1 MATCFMTGCNQ
12 PVEYLCKCSTPAVN
26 MCLSHMGNHYA
37 LKCGQAPIHIEVSTS
52 SPALRTLKYLGEV
65 RLAVLMT
72 SNSLIKMI
80 KSFTTKI
87 MITIQN
93 EESIVRGYIA
103 NANSISKSD
112 KDRIELRKM
121 FNVKNAFDDLV
132 NQSQNAINNSFG
144 SVCQHLLLQY
154 RQEKEFKI
162 NWISSK
168 IQEMNKFEV
177 NFKCVK
183 CNTPKIH
190 QELFP
195 NEPENVCSICLGTL
209 PGAEISGFRKKS
221 PPSPHH
227 GWPPGPPPDHG
238 WPGPPGPPGG
248 PPGQWPHHGGKHR
261 HGHGH
266 GKEWKH
272 KKHHS
277 RGEMNF
283 CPPHVRPR
291 CEYS

>member
-1 MATCFMTGCNQ
+1 MTTCFMAGCSQ
-12 PVEYLCKCSTPAVN
+12 SVEYICNCSSPAVN

-37 LKCGQAPIHIEVSTS
+37 LKCGQAPIHIEVSTL
-52 SPALRTLKYLGEV
+52 SPGSRSLKYLAEV

-87 MITIQN
+87 ITSIQN
-93 EESIVRGYIA
+93 EESIVRSYIA
-103 NANSISKSD
+103 NASTLSKSD

-121 FNVKNAFDDLV
+121 FNIKNSFDDLV
-132 NQSQNAINNSFG
+132 SLSQNAINSSFG

-154 RQEKEFKI
+154 RQDKEFKI
-162 NWISSK
+162 NWAPSK

-183 CNTPKIH
+183 CNAPKIH

-209 PGAEISGFRKKS
+209 PGAEISGFRKRS
-221 PPSPHH
+221 PHSPPHH
-227 GWPPGPPPDHG
+227 GGPPDQGWPQGPPP
-238 WPGPPGPPGG
+238 G
-248 PPGQWPHHGGKHR
+248 PPGQWPHGGKHR
-261 HGHGH
+261 HGHGHGH

-277 RGEMNF
+277 RGEMTF